1 MSDIKEVH
9 GKPRL
14 YVSVNLAIFW
24 SMAAMLRNSVVVVV
38 RTRPRTTPLAMI
50 TMRKSFMGFLFFPV
64 MTMGLR
70 LATLRV
76 AGAPLILSTAHYRQF
91 QYFFSF
97 PCFCSKILV
106 SAFRNWSLFNGKW
119 HIALQLINWKS
130 LRKPLLIGRY
140 RILLYRCTVS
150 FGVNLVGFFERLC
163 KLWHQVDSNLLCNGT
178 AMV

>member
-24 SMAAMLRNSVVVVV
+24 SMAAMLRDSVVVVV
-38 RTRPRTTPLAMI
+38 VVCTRPRTTPLAMI

-70 LATLRV
+70 LATLPV
-76 AGAPLILSTAHYRQF
+76 AGVPLILSTAHYRQF

-106 SAFRNWSLFNGKW
+106 SAFRN
-119 HIALQLINWKS
+119 
-130 LRKPLLIGRY
+130 
-140 RILLYRCTVS
+140 
-150 FGVNLVGFFERLC
+150 
-163 KLWHQVDSNLLCNGT
+163 
-178 AMV
+178 